1 MVKTLFFLEK
11 TMLDGQAQLSR
22 LGQQSVQRC
31 CRRHRVEARPAA
43 LRTLGPGSGSEDLPE
58 CFPGVRKN

>member
-31 CRRHRVEARPAA
+31 CRRLRVEARPAA
-43 LRTLGPGSGSEDLPE
+43 LRTLGPRLRFRGSA
-58 CFPGVRKN
+58 